1 MAAADPTVD
10 VNAVANPINY
20 EGQKIT
26 DLIKI
31 TGPVSYTTG
40 GFSLAGG
47 SNGIPIGTFQR
58 ISFDG
63 VFKKS
68 DDSAVLIPHW
78 NPVTQKVL
86 LYVPN
91 TGAEV
96 ANAVDTSTFVAYA
109 KVAGY

>member
-1 MAAADPTVD
+1 MAVADPTVD

-20 EGQKIT
+20 EGQKVT

-58 ISFDG
+58 VSFDG
-63 VFKKS
+63 VFVAAALS
-68 DDSAVLIPHW
+68 SVRIPVW
-78 NPVTQKVL
+78 NPDTQKVL
-86 LYVPN
+86 LFVPN

-96 ANAVDTSTFVAYA
+96 ANGVDVSTYTARA
-109 KVAGY
+109 KVVGY